1 MEREKDGGRKSLQ
14 LHSILRSLV
23 NRKLDKLLGLLE
35 ADVLSGVRAR
45 VHGCTGGGHGGG
57 KLLRLPEAGGLSGV
71 LACGHR
77 GGQGAEGRGH
87 KAGGRGQRQG
97 GQAGGPARGR
107 RTCVHREGQ
116 SAGHAWTPAPA
127 TLIPPLSPPQQ

>member
-45 VHGCTGGGHGGG
+45 VHGCTGGG
-57 KLLRLPEAGGLSGV
+57 AW
-71 LACGHR
+71 
-77 GGQGAEGRGH
+77 
-87 KAGGRGQRQG
+87 G
-97 GQAGGPARGR
+97 GQAAAVAGGWRAVR
-107 RTCVHREGQ
+107 
-116 SAGHAWTPAPA
+116 SACLRA
-127 TLIPPLSPPQQ
+127 